1 MMIEIKNLK
10 FKYANHK
17 QQTLNIPAFQMKKN
31 EKVFLFGPSGCGKT
45 TFLEALAGVIQPA
58 SGQILIAGQDIVPLS
73 QPEKDRV
80 RGLKMGYIFQNF
92 NLIPYLN
99 AQENIL
105 LPLQLIPEKIATA
118 GITDLQS
125 DLKKISQK
133 LGIESLLQKN
143 VTELS
148 VGQQQRVAAA
158 RALIG
163 RPQIILADEPTS
175 ALDFDHREKF
185 VQLLF
190 EMANQQQTAIL
201 FVSHDRSLQNLFD
214 RSVQFSE
221 MNSVEAV

>member
-10 FKYANHK
+10 FKYVNQK
-17 QQTLNIPAFQMKKN
+17 TLTLNISHFQMKKN

-45 TFLEALAGVIQPA
+45 TFLEALAGVIQPQQ
-58 SGQILIAGQDIVPLS
+58 GQILIGGQDIVPLS
-73 QPEKDRV
+73 QPEKDQV
-80 RGLKMGYIFQNF
+80 RGLQMGYIFQNF

-105 LPLQLIPEKIATA
+105 LPLKLIPEKITAA
-118 GITDLQS
+118 GITDVQS
-125 DLKKISQK
+125 DLKNITHK
-133 LGIESLLQKN
+133 LGIENLLNKN

>member
-10 FKYANHK
+10 FKYTNQK
-17 QQTLNIPAFQMKKN
+17 MLTLNISYFQMKKN

-45 TFLEALAGVIQPA
+45 TFLEALAGVIQPQQ
-58 SGQILIAGQDIVPLS
+58 GQILIGGQDIVPLS
-73 QPEKDRV
+73 QPEKDQV
-80 RGLKMGYIFQNF
+80 RGLQMGYIFQNF

-105 LPLQLIPEKIATA
+105 LPLKLIPEKISAA

-125 DLKKISQK
+125 DLKKISHK
-133 LGIESLLQKN
+133 LGIENLLYKN

-201 FVSHDRSLQNLFD
+201 FVSHDRTLQNLFD

-221 MNSVEAV
+221 INSMEAV